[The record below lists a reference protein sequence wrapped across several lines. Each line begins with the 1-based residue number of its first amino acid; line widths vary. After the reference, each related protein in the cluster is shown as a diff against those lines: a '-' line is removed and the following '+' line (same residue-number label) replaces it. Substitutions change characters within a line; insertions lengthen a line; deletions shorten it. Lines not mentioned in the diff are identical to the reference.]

1 MGKRSFNVESV
12 LGSNGVLLASGATA
26 KRADPKVGVHESSD
40 NPAEPIR
47 ACSGVGPVSDRTA
60 RLDSDIDLVVATAW
74 TTLTRR
80 PQLHRATKHQK
91 VVKI

>member
-1 MGKRSFNVESV
+1 
-12 LGSNGVLLASGATA
+12 
-26 KRADPKVGVHESSD
+26 
-40 NPAEPIR
+40 
-47 ACSGVGPVSDRTA
+47 VGPVSDRTA